1 MKSGGEEAVPK
12 WRKAFQAVD
21 PRLDIRWWDDA
32 AVAPE
37 DVSYVVVWDPE
48 PGRLKRL
55 SNLRVVFSSA
65 AGVDNIVRDPEWP
78 RHLPLVRMGGLETG
92 QRMGEFVSWACLS
105 LLRGARRMALALP
118 GAH

>member
-65 AGVDNIVRDPEWP
+65 AG
-78 RHLPLVRMGGLETG
+78 GG
-92 QRMGEFVSWACLS
+92 QHRA
-105 LLRGARRMALALP
+105 
-118 GAH
+118 